1 MLPQRYQCQP
11 SCKRVVNASTH
22 ISRLYSIRKYL
33 RDRAGST
40 RLPVCQ
46 AGIYIKNPLTPVGYC
61 ITFTL
66 IMGIM
71 NISKLFKAQSRD
83 AGWIAIGTDTHGV
96 FLAQA
101 KQTGPALSVLRCE
114 YHETGEVSAAQLDK
128 VRHSANIG
136 KHDFTTLLSP
146 GEYQML
152 LVDAP
157 NVPVNELKTA
167 IRWKI
172 KDGLNY
178 HIDDATVD
186 VLQIPAS
193 KYGSDRAQ
201 SMYAIAA
208 SNETIQKRIA
218 LFEQANIELDVID
231 IPEMAQRNI
240 AALFEQNDRALVLLA
255 FDDHGGLMTF
265 TSKGELLLAR
275 RIEITAGQLRDANEQ
290 LRQQYRDRVEL
301 ELQRSLDYFDRQFN
315 HLPVSR
321 VLVCA
326 PDDAGL
332 VSLLAAAVEA
342 KVEKLDLSQ
351 VMDISKVP
359 ALADSE
365 FVARAL
371 PTLGAAL
378 RQERRAL

>member
-1 MLPQRYQCQP
+1 M
-11 SCKRVVNASTH
+11 NF
-22 ISRLYSIRKYL
+22 SR
-33 RDRAGST
+33 
-40 RLPVCQ
+40 
-46 AGIYIKNPLTPVGYC
+46 
-61 ITFTL
+61 
-66 IMGIM
+66 
-71 NISKLFKAQSRD
+71 LFKAPSRD
-83 AGWIAIGTDTHGV
+83 SGWLAIGVGAHGIY
-96 FLAQA
+96 LAQV
-101 KQTGPALSVLRCE
+101 KHVGVMLSVVRCE
-114 YHETGEVSAAQLDK
+114 YHETGEVSAEQLDK

-136 KHDFTTLLSP
+136 KYDFTTLLSP
-146 GEYQML
+146 GEYQMV

-178 HIDDATVD
+178 HIEDATVD
-186 VLQIPAS
+186 VLQIPAG
-193 KYGSDRAQ
+193 KYGSDRPQ

-218 LFEQANIELDVID
+218 LFEQAKIELVAID

-255 FDDHGGLMTF
+255 FDDNGGLMTF

-275 RIEITAGQLRDANEQ
+275 RIEITAGQLQDANEQ

-301 ELQRSLDYFDRQFN
+301 ELQRSLDYFDRQYN

-326 PDDAGL
+326 PDNAGL

-342 KVEKLDLSQ
+342 KVERLELSQ
-351 VMDISKVP
+351 VMDISTTP

-365 FVARAL
+365 FVAHAL

-378 RQERRAL
+378 RQERRTL

>member
-1 MLPQRYQCQP
+1 
-11 SCKRVVNASTH
+11 
-22 ISRLYSIRKYL
+22 
-33 RDRAGST
+33 
-40 RLPVCQ
+40 
-46 AGIYIKNPLTPVGYC
+46 
-61 ITFTL
+61 
-66 IMGIM
+66 MGIM
-71 NISKLFKAQSRD
+71 NISRLFKAQSRD
-83 AGWIAIGTDTHGV
+83 SGWFSIGIGAHGIY
-96 FLAQA
+96 LAEVNQA
-101 KQTGPALSVLRCE
+101 DAMPSVLRCA
-114 YHETGEVSAAQLDK
+114 YHETGEVSASQLDK

-136 KHDFTTLLSP
+136 NHNFTTLLSP

-218 LFEQANIELDVID
+218 LFEQAKIELDVID
-231 IPEMAQRNI
+231 IQEMAQRNI

-255 FDDHGGLMTF
+255 FDENGGLMTF
-265 TSKGELLLAR
+265 TSRGELLLAR
-275 RIEITAGQLRDANEQ
+275 RIEITAGQLQDANEQ

-301 ELQRSLDYFDRQFN
+301 ELQRSLDYFDRQYN

-332 VSLLAAAVEA
+332 VNLLAAAVDV
-342 KVEKLDLSQ
+342 KVERLELSQ

-365 FVARAL
+365 FVAHAL
-371 PTLGAAL
+371 PALGAAL
-378 RQERRAL
+378 RQESRTL

>member
-1 MLPQRYQCQP
+1 
-11 SCKRVVNASTH
+11 
-22 ISRLYSIRKYL
+22 
-33 RDRAGST
+33 
-40 RLPVCQ
+40 
-46 AGIYIKNPLTPVGYC
+46 
-61 ITFTL
+61 
-66 IMGIM
+66 MGIM
-71 NISKLFKAQSRD
+71 NISRLFKAQSRD
-83 AGWIAIGTDTHGV
+83 SGWFSISIGAHGIYLAEVNQAGAM
-96 FLAQA
+96 
-101 KQTGPALSVLRCE
+101 PSVLRCE

-128 VRHSANIG
+128 IRHGANIG
-136 KHDFTTLLSP
+136 NHNYTTLLSP

-218 LFEQANIELDVID
+218 LFEQAKIELDVID
-231 IPEMAQRNI
+231 IQEMAQRNI

-255 FDDHGGLMTF
+255 FDENGGLMTF
-265 TSKGELLLAR
+265 TTRGELLLAR
-275 RIEITAGQLRDANEQ
+275 RIEITSGQLQDANEQ

-332 VSLLAAAVEA
+332 VNLLVAVVDI

-351 VMDISKVP
+351 AMDISKVP

-365 FVARAL
+365 FVAHAL
-371 PTLGAAL
+371 PALGAAL
-378 RQERRAL
+378 RQERRTL

>member
-1 MLPQRYQCQP
+1 
-11 SCKRVVNASTH
+11 
-22 ISRLYSIRKYL
+22 
-33 RDRAGST
+33 
-40 RLPVCQ
+40 
-46 AGIYIKNPLTPVGYC
+46 
-61 ITFTL
+61 
-66 IMGIM
+66 MGIM
-71 NISKLFKAQSRD
+71 NISRLFKAQSRD
-83 AGWIAIGTDTHGV
+83 SGWFSISIGAHGIYLAEVNQAGAM
-96 FLAQA
+96 
-101 KQTGPALSVLRCE
+101 PSVLRCA
-114 YHETGEVSAAQLDK
+114 YHETGEVSASQLDK

-136 KHDFTTLLSP
+136 NHNFTTLLSP

-218 LFEQANIELDVID
+218 LFEQAKIELDVID
-231 IPEMAQRNI
+231 IQEMAQRNI

-255 FDDHGGLMTF
+255 FDENGGLMTF
-265 TSKGELLLAR
+265 TSRGELLLAR
-275 RIEITAGQLRDANEQ
+275 RIEITAGQLQDANEQ

-301 ELQRSLDYFDRQFN
+301 ELQRSLDYFDRQYN

-332 VSLLAAAVEA
+332 VNLLAAAVDV
-342 KVEKLDLSQ
+342 KVERLELSQ

-365 FVARAL
+365 FVAHAL
-371 PTLGAAL
+371 PALGAAL
-378 RQERRAL
+378 RQESRTL

>member
-1 MLPQRYQCQP
+1 
-11 SCKRVVNASTH
+11 
-22 ISRLYSIRKYL
+22 
-33 RDRAGST
+33 
-40 RLPVCQ
+40 
-46 AGIYIKNPLTPVGYC
+46 
-61 ITFTL
+61 
-66 IMGIM
+66 MGIM
-71 NISKLFKAQSRD
+71 NISRLFKAQSRD
-83 AGWIAIGTDTHGV
+83 SGWFAIGTGTHGV
-96 FLAQA
+96 FLAKIKKIGA
-101 KQTGPALSVLRCE
+101 MLSVSRCE

-128 VRHSANIG
+128 VRHSAHIG
-136 KHDFTTLLSP
+136 KQLFITLLSP

-157 NVPVNELKTA
+157 NVPANELKTA

-172 KDGLNY
+172 KDSLNY

-201 SMYAIAA
+201 SMYAITA

-218 LFEQANIELDVID
+218 LFEQAKIELDVID
-231 IPEMAQRNI
+231 IPETAQRNV

-255 FDDHGGLMTF
+255 FDDNGGLMTF
-265 TSKGELLLAR
+265 TSRSELLLAR
-275 RIEITAGQLRDANEQ
+275 RIEITTGQLLDANEQ

-301 ELQRSLDYFDRQFN
+301 ELQRSMDYFDRQFN

-332 VSLLAAAVEA
+332 VSFLAAAVEV
-342 KVEKLDLSQ
+342 KVEKLELSQ
-351 VMDISKVP
+351 VMDISSVP

-365 FVARAL
+365 FAAQAL
-371 PTLGAAL
+371 LTLGAAL
-378 RQERRAL
+378 RQERRSL

>member
-1 MLPQRYQCQP
+1 
-11 SCKRVVNASTH
+11 
-22 ISRLYSIRKYL
+22 
-33 RDRAGST
+33 
-40 RLPVCQ
+40 
-46 AGIYIKNPLTPVGYC
+46 
-61 ITFTL
+61 
-66 IMGIM
+66 MGIM
-71 NISKLFKAQSRD
+71 NFSSMFKAQNRD
-83 AGWIAIGTDTHGV
+83 SGWFAIGIDAHGIY
-96 FLAQA
+96 LAQV
-101 KQTGPALSVLRCE
+101 KQTGAMLSVLRCE
-114 YHETGEVSAAQLDK
+114 YHETGEVSATQLDK
-128 VRHSANIG
+128 IRHGADIG
-136 KHDFTTLLSP
+136 KHNFTTLLSP

-186 VLQIPAS
+186 VLQIPAG
-193 KYGSDRAQ
+193 KYGSDRPQ

-218 LFEQANIELDVID
+218 MFEQAKIELDVID

-240 AALFEQNDRALVLLA
+240 AALFEQNDRALVLLV
-255 FDDHGGLMTF
+255 FDDNGGVMTF

-275 RIEITAGQLRDANEQ
+275 RIEITAGQLQDANEQ
-290 LRQQYRDRVEL
+290 LRQQYRERVEL
-301 ELQRSLDYFDRQFN
+301 ELQRSLDYFDRQYN
-315 HLPVSR
+315 HLPVSS

-326 PDDAGL
+326 PDDASL
-332 VSLLAAAVEA
+332 VNLLAAAVEA
-342 KVEKLDLSQ
+342 KVERLDLSQ
-351 VMDISKVP
+351 VMDISLVP

-365 FVARAL
+365 FAANAL

>member
-1 MLPQRYQCQP
+1 MKIPLI
-11 SCKRVVNASTH
+11 STLFKTKSHDASWFAIGLGAH
-22 ISRLYSIRKYL
+22 GIYL
-33 RDRAGST
+33 AQ
-40 RLPVCQ
+40 VKQ
-46 AGIYIKNPLTPVGYC
+46 AGAV
-61 ITFTL
+61 
-66 IMGIM
+66 
-71 NISKLFKAQSRD
+71 
-83 AGWIAIGTDTHGV
+83 
-96 FLAQA
+96 
-101 KQTGPALSVLRCE
+101 LSVLRCE
-114 YHETGEVSAAQLDK
+114 YHETGEVSVTQLDK
-128 VRHSANIG
+128 VRHSANINNYN
-136 KHDFTTLLSP
+136 FTTLLSP

-157 NVPVNELKTA
+157 NVPANELKTA

-193 KYGSDRAQ
+193 KYGSDRVQ
-201 SMYAIAA
+201 SIYAIAA

-218 LFEQANIELDVID
+218 LFEQAKIELKVID

-240 AALFEQNDRALVLLA
+240 AALFEQDDRALVLLA
-255 FDDHGGLMTF
+255 FDDNGGLITF
-265 TSKGELLLAR
+265 TSRGELLLAR
-275 RIEITAGQLRDANEQ
+275 RIEITAGQLQDANDQ
-290 LRQQYRDRVEL
+290 LRQQYRDRMEL
-301 ELQRSLDYFDRQFN
+301 ELQRSLDYFDRQYN

-326 PDDAGL
+326 PDDA
-332 VSLLAAAVEA
+332 SLASFLAAAVEV
-342 KVEKLDLSQ
+342 KVERLELSQ

-365 FVARAL
+365 FVAHAL

-378 RQERRAL
+378 RQERRTL